1 MIYVENI
8 NINSCQKGTTAS
20 EDISVQNTEPGNTL
34 PHFSDEAA
42 FNRNQRSAYIPNSPP
57 AIMPPTTN
65 TSHEPGVRNNSIS
78 SISAESA
85 NETDLS
91 CTPSPS
97 SATIPA
103 SKTVSTFNNNLSQ
116 VSKYS
121 M

>member
-8 NINSCQKGTTAS
+8 NINSCQKGTTVS
-20 EDISVQNTEPGNTL
+20 EEISVQNTEPCNSL

-57 AIMPPTTN
+57 ALMPPTTN
-65 TSHEPGVRNNSIS
+65 TSHEPGARNNSLS

-97 SATIPA
+97 AATIPA

-116 VSKYS
+116 VSNY
-121 M
+121 

>member
-8 NINSCQKGTTAS
+8 NINNCQKGTTVS
-20 EDISVQNTEPGNTL
+20 EEISVQNTEPCNSL

-42 FNRNQRSAYIPNSPP
+42 FNRNQRSAYIPNAPP
-57 AIMPPTTN
+57 AIMPPTAN
-65 TSHEPGVRNNSIS
+65 INHEPGVRNNSIS

-97 SATIPA
+97 AATIPA
-103 SKTVSTFNNNLSQ
+103 SKTISTFNNNLSQ
-116 VSKYS
+116 VSKY
-121 M
+121 